1 MSVCPDCGT
10 YHREEREGENLEHC
24 RNCGKSLEEEENTTS
39 EKEDSV
45 EEVDETEEDAEDKD
59 DNDEDDDDDDE
70 DDDEEKSNYFFSTV
84 LPLVCSFSLGCVL
97 AFVGCYYFYRPTP
110 EVPTVVETTQQQ
122 QEETVPLEEPIQ
134 FVLQSLS
141 VLSEK
146 GISFGDSVEEV
157 TTIVPELFAMSSF
170 GNHFGLFQ
178 SNLTLPLDE
187 TIALGTIFYYFD
199 TEFRLQSVEYTLKPK
214 DEGELSLEE
223 ISYLEELLSKHFT
236 LIPSNSPYLV
246 WQARDGFIGLDIQQQ
261 YLYLTQEKELL
272 GRMVDATGKS

>member
-10 YHREEREGENLEHC
+10 YHREEREGETLEHC
-24 RNCGKSLEEEENTTS
+24 RNCGKLLQDEENTTS
-39 EKEDSV
+39 EKEDAV
-45 EEVDETEEDAEDKD
+45 EEVDETQEDAEDDKD
-59 DNDEDDDDDDE
+59 DDVEDDEEEEE
-70 DDDEEKSNYFFSTV
+70 DEKSNYFLSTV

-110 EVPTVVETTQQQ
+110 EVPSAVETTELQ
-122 QEETVPLEEPIQ
+122 QEQTIQPEEPVQ

-146 GISFGDSVEEV
+146 GISFGDTVEEV
-157 TTIVPELFAMSSF
+157 TTILPELFAMSGF

-178 SNLTLPLDE
+178 SDLTLPLDE
-187 TIALGTIFYYFD
+187 TVALGTIFYYFD
-199 TEFRLQSVEYTLKPK
+199 TEFLLQSVEYTLKPK
-214 DEGELSLEE
+214 DGGELSTEE
-223 ISYLEELLSKHFT
+223 ISYLEELLSKNFT

-246 WQARDGFIGLDIQQQ
+246 WQATDGFIGLDIQQQ